1 MPFAILTFRY
11 SRNSLSKKFGYV
23 IDMTNAHQG
32 LIPVK
37 QSPELDAPANGTADT
52 IAMTIN
58 YRVVVATKFNQG
70 LGNGV

>member
-1 MPFAILTFRY
+1 
-11 SRNSLSKKFGYV
+11 
-23 IDMTNAHQG
+23 MTNAHQG

-70 LGNGV
+70 LENGV